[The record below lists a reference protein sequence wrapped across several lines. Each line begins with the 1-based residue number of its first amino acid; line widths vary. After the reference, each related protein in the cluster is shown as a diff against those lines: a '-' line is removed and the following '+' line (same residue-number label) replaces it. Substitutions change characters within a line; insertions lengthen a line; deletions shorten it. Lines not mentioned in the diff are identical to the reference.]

1 MQLRESDSEYAE
13 LQRSLVEE
21 KELRKSADK
30 ACESLRSDIET
41 TRKATVDI
49 RNRLKASRAAFNK
62 ESRRVDE
69 LTLDLGKRDHLH
81 ATELAVKAK

>member
-13 LQRSLVEE
+13 LQRSLLEE

-49 RNRLKASRAAFNK
+49 RNRLKRSAVEEQLNVVEAKLLKVK
-62 ESRRVDE
+62 ERNQQ
-69 LTLDLGKRDHLH
+69 LTD
-81 ATELAVKAK
+81 